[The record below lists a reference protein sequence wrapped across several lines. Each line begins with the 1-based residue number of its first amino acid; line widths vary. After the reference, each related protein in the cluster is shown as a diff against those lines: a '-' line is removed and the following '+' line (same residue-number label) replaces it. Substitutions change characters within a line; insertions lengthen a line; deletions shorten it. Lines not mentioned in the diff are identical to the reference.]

1 MWWILIPSILL
12 NGVVIYVGWN
22 LLRKNE
28 WLEDFIVEIATYA
41 RSALMDMRALDT
53 SGAFEADDDVG
64 TTFTALRTIVE
75 DYARFV
81 GVEEDRVEE
90 DRVEEAQ
97 VKINEKT

>member
-28 WLEDFIVEIATYA
+28 WLEDFVVELATQA
-41 RSALMDMRALDT
+41 RSALQDMRALDV

-64 TTFTALRTIVE
+64 TTFTALKTIVE

-81 GVEEDRVEE
+81 GVEEDRVE
-90 DRVEEAQ
+90 DNRVVEEQAQ
-97 VKINEKT
+97 INEKA

>member
-1 MWWILIPSILL
+1 MLWFLIPSILL

-28 WLEDFIVEIATYA
+28 WLEDFVVALATHA
-41 RSALMDMRALDT
+41 RSALQDMRALDV

-64 TTFTALRTIVE
+64 TTFTALKAIVD

-97 VKINEKT
+97 AQINEKT